1 MPKSITG
8 DQLRNNLL
16 LYSNIEKKDA
26 DLKINPQIVSSS
38 EIKEYFD
45 ISKSDMMTN
54 MYYRMLE
61 SCNSSHHGIMQKPEH
76 SAMCDFFQLIQNSV
90 DVRSYYKQKFKL

>member
-1 MPKSITG
+1 M
-8 DQLRNNLL
+8 N
-16 LYSNIEKKDA
+16 
-26 DLKINPQIVSSS
+26 
-38 EIKEYFD
+38 
-45 ISKSDMMTN
+45 N